1 MIRKIFL
8 KLHGFQYRVLK
19 LRAVYYQYIFQ
30 SCGKGFRLWGKPYIK
45 NPQNIKLGN
54 NVSINDGAYMNGLGG
69 ISIGDN
75 VSISALSVIVST
87 SLDPDKL
94 VDKLHVNK
102 PIFIGDNVQIGTGA
116 IILPGIRI
124 GNNVMIGAG
133 AVVTKDIDSNCV
145 IVGNPAK
152 MLRKV
157 NEL

>member
-1 MIRKIFL
+1 
-8 KLHGFQYRVLK
+8 
-19 LRAVYYQYIFQ
+19 
-30 SCGKGFRLWGKPYIK
+30 
-45 NPQNIKLGN
+45 
-54 NVSINDGAYMNGLGG
+54 MNGLGG